1 MSWLSQFWAWLI
13 RKPYLAFRF
22 DIQYDGTIGGEPV
35 FNKHLIRKIDEFFLQ
50 NPPPGYDR
58 SLQDRSKVLVFLG
71 RAAPLY
77 FCNAAKTIANVA
89 SLSYLMG
96 LMEYREDGSLA
107 LEAIFNRHA
116 IYDIDQRYKAFERN
130 DYDTSQPDAEKAKR
144 FIADM
149 MFSMIEEYQ
158 TEEVSLDEVP
168 DDAMLAALNR
178 VPELRGNPVSQT
190 VDLAHSRER
199 AGAGE

>member
-1 MSWLSQFWAWLI
+1 MSWFSRFWAWVF

-22 DIQYDGTIGGEPV
+22 DIQYDGTIGGDPE
-35 FNKHLIRKIDEFFLQ
+35 FNKQLIKKIDEFFLQ
-50 NPPPGYDR
+50 NPPAGYDR
-58 SLQDRSKVLVFLG
+58 SLDDRSKVLVYLG

-77 FCNAAKTIANVA
+77 FCNAAKNVANAA

-116 IYDIDQRYKAFERN
+116 IYDIDQRYKAFDRN
-130 DYDTSQPDAEKAKR
+130 DYDTAQPDAEKAKR

-149 MFSMIEEYQ
+149 MFSTVEEYQ

-168 DDAMLAALNR
+168 EDAMLAALNQ
-178 VPELRGNPVSQT
+178 VPALRGNPVSQT
-190 VDLAHSRER
+190 VDLADNLDR
-199 AGAGE
+199 AGASG